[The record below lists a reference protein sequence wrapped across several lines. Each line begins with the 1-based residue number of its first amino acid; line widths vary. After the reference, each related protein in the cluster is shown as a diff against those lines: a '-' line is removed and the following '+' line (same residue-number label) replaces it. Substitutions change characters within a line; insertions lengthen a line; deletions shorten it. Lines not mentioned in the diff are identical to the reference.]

1 MKLIKLTLENFK
13 GVQKYSFEPN
23 GKNCRIY
30 GANGSGKT
38 TLADA
43 YFWLLF
49 GKDSN
54 QNTNF
59 SVKTNNTS
67 GLNYSVEGTFV
78 LDDGQN
84 VILKRTFKEKWE
96 RKRGEAEHKLTGNTT
111 VYEINGIPKKQ
122 KEYKEFIDNCLC
134 NEEVFSLLT
143 NPDMFAG
150 KLHWSKRREFLIK
163 AFATDIQD
171 ETVIS
176 SHTELSELG
185 KYLENLTVSD
195 FNAVTKVSRDKINK
209 RLKELP
215 VEINAYNNTVNE
227 MQSSGKHFNPEHLTE
242 LKQKKADAE
251 EQLRVTDSSSPMWE
265 LSTEI
270 SGIKRQIAQA
280 KIRYTTE
287 NSKQNEEILR
297 SISELNEKKLHL
309 EMQISDYELSK
320 KFNEGKQK
328 RYIDRGKELNI
339 IWTETKNLVFDG
351 QTVCPFCHQPL
362 PAGEIEQ
369 AKALFNKEKSDKL
382 ENIKKECQ
390 EIKQE
395 LVKVAENIDET
406 EKKIIIAQSQLNGLQ
421 SKTEE
426 LKGKMVTVIPF
437 EETEEYEKL
446 YAELTKKEQKF
457 QSAYQDNSHQSDT
470 IRNEIKRIDRE
481 MDEEMQLQASEKA
494 LAFNRQK
501 IKECHDEQIRL
512 SKMLVECDRKLELVR
527 QFTRLKACDIENTVN
542 SRFQLVKWKLFNE
555 QVNGGIEDCCEAV
568 VDGISYNDGLNNA
581 SKVNAG
587 LDIINVLSEI
597 YGKSVPVWIDN
608 AESVTHYISGENQRI
623 YLYVDE
629 KYNHLKTEKEQ

>member
-122 KEYKEFIDNCLC
+122 KEYKEFIDSCLC

-176 SHTELSELG
+176 SHVELSELG
-185 KYLENLTVSD
+185 EYLGNLTVSD

-227 MQSSGKHFNPEHLTE
+227 MQSSGRHFNPEHLTE

-251 EQLRVTDSSSPMWE
+251 EQLRVTDSSSSIWE

-280 KIRYTTE
+280 KIHYTTE
-287 NSKQNEEILR
+287 SGKPNEEILR
-297 SISELNEKKLHL
+297 KISELNEEKLHL

-320 KFNEGKQK
+320 KFNEGKRK
-328 RYIDRGKELNI
+328 GYIARGKELNI
-339 IWTETKNLVFDG
+339 KWTETKNLVFDG

-362 PAGEIEQ
+362 PTGQIEQ
-369 AKALFNKEKSDKL
+369 TKALFNKEKSDKL
-382 ENIKKECQ
+382 ESIKKECQ

-406 EKKIIIAQSQLNGLQ
+406 EKKITTAQSQLNSLQ
-421 SKTEE
+421 GKIEE
-426 LKGKMVTVIPF
+426 LRGKMVTVIPF

-446 YAELTKKEQKF
+446 YVELTKKEQKF
-457 QSAYQDNSHQSDT
+457 QNVYQNNSHQSDDIQNK
-470 IRNEIKRIDRE
+470 IRQIDKEIE
-481 MDEEMQLQASEKA
+481 EEMQLQANEKA

-501 IKECHDEQIRL
+501 IKECNDEQIRL

-542 SRFQLVKWKLFNE
+542 SRFRLVKWKLFNE